1 MKIALKHIFFCI
13 QCTFLIFLLI
23 KTNSIFAQKNCTNPS
38 FFIVGNSVHKPVVLI
53 LSTKKISKVIA
64 LSCQNAD
71 NVSRRYKTLK
81 DFQKHTRFFPLSNLF
96 FGFDDSELE
105 EEEEEDSVQKKSKTA
120 KRNRS
125 AYLVGFLNTPESSQF
140 DEEKILQKTT
150 FNHFLNPFYLDV
162 IIQLH
167 SPPPELFYLSA

>member
-1 MKIALKHIFFCI
+1 MKIGLKHILFCI

-23 KTNSIFAQKNCTNPS
+23 KTNSIFSQKNCTNPS
-38 FFIVGNSVHKPVVLI
+38 FFIVENRVYKPVVLI
-53 LSTKKISKVIA
+53 LSTRKVSKVIG

-81 DFQKHTRFFPLSNLF
+81 DFQKHTRFFPLGNLF
-96 FGFDDSELE
+96 LGFDDSELD
-105 EEEEEDSVQKKSKTA
+105 EEEEDEIVQKKSKTA

-140 DEEKILQKTT
+140 DEEIMQQKTT

-167 SPPPELFYLSA
+167 SPPPDFSYLSA

>member
-1 MKIALKHIFFCI
+1 MKIGLKHILFCI
-13 QCTFLIFLLI
+13 NCIFLIFLFI
-23 KTNSIFAQKNCTNPS
+23 KTNPTLVQKNCTNSS
-38 FFIVGNSVHKPVVLI
+38 FFIVENRVYKPTLFI
-53 LSTKKISKVIA
+53 LSTQKINKVIG

-71 NVSRRYKTLK
+71 NISRRYKTLK
-81 DFQKHTRFFPLSNLF
+81 DFQKHTRFFPLGNLL

-167 SPPPELFYLSA
+167 SPPPELFYLLA